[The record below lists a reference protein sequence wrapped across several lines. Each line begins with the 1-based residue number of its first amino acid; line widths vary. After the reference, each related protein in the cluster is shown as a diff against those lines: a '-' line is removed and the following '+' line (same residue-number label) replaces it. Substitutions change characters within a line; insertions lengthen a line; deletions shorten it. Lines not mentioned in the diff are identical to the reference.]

1 MLRVFDKSAIGVP
14 VERDVLIAA
23 VASAQPNLKA
33 VMRGVN
39 AVADISFLD
48 ARAEVSVDHLH
59 VIVFVAHDCTG
70 AVRRMIQSAAVIKTA
85 GMIMK

>member
-1 MLRVFDKSAIGVP
+1 
-14 VERDVLIAA
+14 
-23 VASAQPNLKA
+23 
-33 VMRGVN
+33 
-39 AVADISFLD
+39 
-48 ARAEVSVDHLH
+48 VDHLH